1 MASLNFYVQGN
12 KHLHFKV
19 LQIKIN
25 EKQTLLWVWRLYWK
39 TGQGRNEYFLWFV
52 KELHNECQVMWKAWH
67 MVQARALRGSLFIQ
81 PLHSWAK
88 SSQTTHMAD
97 AKMMMKNDFFISAR
111 YRLIRLL
118 LTTDH
123 SRNLSTNN
131 LHFLLLGLSHS
142 GWCIINSVLRALL
155 VCLVFAAVSLFFTLF
170 KRE

>member
-67 MVQARALRGSLFIQ
+67 IVQARALRGSHFIQ
-81 PLHSWAK
+81 PLHSRAR
-88 SSQTTHMAD
+88 SSQTTHMTEAR
-97 AKMMMKNDFFISAR
+97 MMMKNDFFISAR

-118 LTTDH
+118 LTANQ
-123 SRNLSTNN
+123 SKNLSTKNSFWVYHTRLIYN
-131 LHFLLLGLSHS
+131 QLITQGHSCLHGIYCLF
-142 GWCIINSVLRALL
+142 IIY
-155 VCLVFAAVSLFFTLF
+155 FTQ
-170 KRE
+170 

>member
-67 MVQARALRGSLFIQ
+67 MVQARALFEVPSLFR
-81 PLHSWAK
+81 HSTLGPRAAK
-88 SSQTTHMAD
+88 QHTGQRPRRWWRMISLFVLIIIWLDPFSPQTHPKIYQLAT
-97 AKMMMKNDFFISAR
+97 FSFP
-111 YRLIRLL
+111 
-118 LTTDH
+118 
-123 SRNLSTNN
+123 
-131 LHFLLLGLSHS
+131 LGLSHS
-142 GWCIINSVLRALL
+142 VLFLSSLCFQLFVFNIFNWLL
-155 VCLVFAAVSLFFTLF
+155 QMRLG
-170 KRE
+170 E